1 MNGVHSDVGLCI
13 GIPYK
18 KDDADR
24 YYLEVHAEE
33 EQVLKQKLS
42 FFYFIKAIIV
52 LS

>member
-1 MNGVHSDVGLCI
+1 MGYIQMWDYAYEFLT
-13 GIPYK
+13 K

-42 FFYFIKAIIV
+42 FFYFIKANIV